1 MRHLKLHTSN
11 QTPEVPEAAENS
23 FATLLVASGKGGV
36 GTSVVAALAALT
48 AAERGENVLLVDATE
63 ASGSQHLLFGLRPSR
78 GLWTLT
84 GADSHPDDVLIPLDA
99 GMTIVAG
106 GTAGFAEL
114 PTTDHERRAAL
125 SRLSHVFPNYSLVI
139 FDGGSRLDS
148 VAAISDLADPALL
161 LVTSADRLSLAA
173 NYALVKSA
181 AARGSEAPI
190 SVVANRHGEKVAQ
203 EACEFLVGAC
213 DHFLNRSINVVGPI
227 PDDPCLQ
234 AAVGAGMTVRD
245 ALDGSPA
252 ADAMRSVLSLVIP
265 SAAATPRLPATF
277 PLSSSRR
284 WS

>member
-1 MRHLKLHTSN
+1 
-11 QTPEVPEAAENS
+11 
-23 FATLLVASGKGGV
+23 
-36 GTSVVAALAALT
+36 
-48 AAERGENVLLVDATE
+48 
-63 ASGSQHLLFGLRPSR
+63 
-78 GLWTLT
+78 
-84 GADSHPDDVLIPLDA
+84 VLIPVDG

-106 GTAGFAEL
+106 GTAGFAAL

-125 SRLSHVFPNYSLVI
+125 SRLAQVFSNYSLVI

-148 VAAISDLADPALL
+148 IAAIGDIADAALL
-161 LVTSADRLSLAA
+161 LVTSADRLALAA
-173 NYALVKSA
+173 NYAVVKSA
-181 AARGSEAPI
+181 TTRRSEASI

-213 DHFLNRSINVVGPI
+213 DHFLNRSINVVGAI

-245 ALDGSPA
+245 AVDGSPA
-252 ADAMRSVLSLVIP
+252 ADAMRSVMSLVIP